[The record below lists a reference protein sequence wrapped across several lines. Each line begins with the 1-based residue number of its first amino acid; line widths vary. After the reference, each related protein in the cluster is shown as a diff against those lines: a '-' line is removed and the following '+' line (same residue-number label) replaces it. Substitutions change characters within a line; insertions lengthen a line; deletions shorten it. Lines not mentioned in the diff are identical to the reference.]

1 MNNFNS
7 FILSKHIDRLAEKC
21 VRENIPI
28 VEFTQ
33 WYEEEGQYLKEG
45 FWGDV
50 GSGAAKGA
58 GVGALAGG
66 LPGAGWGAAAGGAY
80 GAGKYLYNKF
90 RGNAGVSSVPD
101 AKKQAVDALTKL
113 SQLAGLHNGPEL
125 EQMIA
130 KIQGLN
136 VKPLAPGTSSPYD
149 LAAAKAKAASAGAS
163 APAASAPVAGTPAGA
178 SAPAASAPVAGTP
191 TPGTSLPIPPASRI
205 LRKRFENF
213 LDRATSTKYNPDVI
227 SKVNWKVIEPL
238 YNFLSEKYPEAA
250 KELITYLINN
260 NPNASREA
268 KEINDREEPNEND

>member
-7 FILSKHIDRLAEKC
+7 FILNKHIDHLAEKC

-66 LPGAGWGAAAGGAY
+66 LPGAGWGAAAGGLY
-80 GAGKYLYNKF
+80 GAGKSLYNTF
-90 RGNAGVSSVPD
+90 RGNAGVSSVVD
-101 AKKQAVDALTKL
+101 AKKQAIAAITKL
-113 SQLAGLHNGPEL
+113 SQLAGTHNVGAL
-125 EQMIA
+125 TQMINNI
-130 KIQGLN
+130 KSISP
-136 VKPLAPGTSSPYD
+136 KPAATAESPATPVAAPPV
-149 LAAAKAKAASAGAS
+149 AAPASAARDVS
-163 APAASAPVAGTPAGA
+163 DVTAPAGTPAP
-178 SAPAASAPVAGTP
+178 STPA
-191 TPGTSLPIPPASRI
+191 TSLPVPPNSRI

-268 KEINDREEPNEND
+268 KEIIDREEPNEND